1 MKLTPSR
8 PSSFNDMVHH
18 HGTWCRSTLWC
29 CSPFA
34 RWLQQSEHHRFPR
47 GSWGRRW
54 HTELTRTRSWCWKD
68 RTFPKP
74 CIYERP
80 DNSTNGERQFS
91 PEDIWP
97 FSKSSFKTDHNS
109 REKAK
114 ERCNSDGHPRS
125 SKEGKKGTKGKS
137 ATKKRKSPQTQKK
150 INVDSSEDDDTF
162 CIVCCEPYLNSRPN
176 ENWVQCVICMQ

>member
-1 MKLTPSR
+1 MIYQQRNALAHEMKLTPSR

-125 SKEGKKGTKGKS
+125 SKES
-137 ATKKRKSPQTQKK
+137 QERDKRKICNKK
-150 INVDSSEDDDTF
+150 EKEPTNTEED
-162 CIVCCEPYLNSRPN
+162 
-176 ENWVQCVICMQ
+176 